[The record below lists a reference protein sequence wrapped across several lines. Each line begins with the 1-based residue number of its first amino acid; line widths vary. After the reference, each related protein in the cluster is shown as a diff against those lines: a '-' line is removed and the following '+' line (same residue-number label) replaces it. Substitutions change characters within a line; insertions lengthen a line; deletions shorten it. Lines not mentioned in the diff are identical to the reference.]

1 MIRALHLVFYALSL
15 NLVLC
20 HFFSFMI
27 YVGYTHIHVRLKISK
42 IDAKKK
48 THWSK
53 SRRRR
58 FKINRFSKLST
69 LNRLRDI

>member
-20 HFFSFMI
+20 HFFFFMI

-42 IDAKKK
+42 IDAKK
-48 THWSK
+48 
-53 SRRRR
+53 RL
-58 FKINRFSKLST
+58 IGQNREGEG
-69 LNRLRDI
+69 LR